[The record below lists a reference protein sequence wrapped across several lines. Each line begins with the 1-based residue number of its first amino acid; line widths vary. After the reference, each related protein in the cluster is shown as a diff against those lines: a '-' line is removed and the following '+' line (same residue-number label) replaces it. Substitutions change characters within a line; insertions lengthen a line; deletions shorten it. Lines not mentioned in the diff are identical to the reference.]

1 MTTLTMT
8 PTDAM
13 ITAARRYCL
22 DNHSF
27 WCDKYSQEGSG
38 STNYSDRDYD
48 LFPRYNALSAILQ
61 GVEILVGQSFSSLD
75 NCKAEL
81 KQVGLTSQSLFTT
94 GKQNTIES
102 NAIQNERTKFV
113 TFLDSITQ
121 SDLDQV
127 QQLPHRRKLKD
138 QEAKQI
144 RKQLLDT
151 WNYDGS
157 YWEPLQECSPKPS
170 VYLMKENVTDHDIE
184 NIIQAVSERAD
195 KKIFCISED
204 RIDYEIEIDSFNPDL
219 YETICCD
226 KNFDWVVYGS
236 HESTIA
242 FGGTWLIETVEKIF
256 ADRKD
261 KLNLWEQN
269 W

>member
-1 MTTLTMT
+1 MT
-8 PTDAM
+8 PTDAI

-27 WCDKYSQEGSG
+27 WIDKYSQVCSG
-38 STNYSDRDYD
+38 KTNYSDRDYD
-48 LFPRYNALSAILQ
+48 IFPRYNVLNAILQ
-61 GVEILVGQSFSSLD
+61 GVEILVGQSFSSVD
-75 NCKAEL
+75 NCKTEL
-81 KQVGLTSQSLFTT
+81 KHVGLTSKSLFTT

-102 NAIQNERTKFV
+102 DAIQDERTKFV
-113 TFLDSITQ
+113 KYIDSITN
-121 SDLDQV
+121 SDLDQIE
-127 QQLPHRRKLKD
+127 QLPYRRKLKD
-138 QEAKQI
+138 EEAKLI
-144 RKQLLDT
+144 RKQLLET

-157 YWEPLQECSPKPS
+157 YWEPLQRSSPKPS
-170 VYLMKENVTDHDIE
+170 VYLMKENVTNNDIE
-184 NIIQAVSERAD
+184 KIIQAILERAD
-195 KKIFCISED
+195 KKILCISED
-204 RIDYEIEIDSFNPDL
+204 RIDCEIEIDSYNPDL

-242 FGGTWLIETVEKIF
+242 FGGTWLIDIVEKIF